1 MKTTTTWL
9 LAFLLTA
16 HAASSA
22 QELIVL
28 KVPSLD
34 TQINRTPIRL
44 SSAGSRPEK
53 INLLNPSFELDE
65 IGVTAAPRHWYYLG
79 SCEACTPVIEPGV
92 QEKRKKAPD
101 GKNFV
106 ALLAVDNGKTEIIGQ
121 RLEYPLERDSVYTF
135 QITASKATRYKAYP
149 SDTDSPVNFNTP
161 VVLRVWGYNDGT
173 EQQELLGQTVPIDH
187 EFWYEY
193 KFLLTPT
200 QRRYDSIGLEAGFD
214 NRKKR
219 PYNGNVL
226 LDKCSPIVRM
236 PQ

>member
-9 LAFLLTA
+9 LALSLTIQ
-16 HAASSA
+16 AASSA

-28 KVPSLD
+28 KVTSLD
-34 TQINRTPIRL
+34 TQTNHIPPRL
-44 SSAGSRPEK
+44 PSAGSRPEK

-65 IGVTAAPRHWYYLG
+65 IGVTTAPRHWYYLG

-106 ALLAVDNGKTEIIGQ
+106 ALLAVDNGKTEVIGQ

-135 QITASKATRYKAYP
+135 QIAASKSTRYKAYP
-149 SDTDSPVNFNTP
+149 SDTDSPVSFNTP

-173 EQQELLGQTVPIDH
+173 EQQELLAQTVPIDH

-200 QRRYDSIGLEAGFD
+200 QRNYDSIAIEAGYD
-214 NRKKR
+214 NRKRK

-226 LDKCSPIVRM
+226 LDKCSSIVKTA
-236 PQ
+236 Q